1 MNAFR
6 RRSVK
11 RKAGQAQSRGLWF
24 FALGCISALVV
35 AMGAGL
41 MKTQAQVAFPLPAIN
56 PPGAKASSGT
66 QATSTAPAAGQ
77 PDNKQ
82 TGQQTGPQAGQQ
94 TAPTA
99 ADAQKE
105 AIANQCADLLQMATE
120 LKKAVDKSNADTLS
134 VTVVR
139 KASDIEQYAHKLR
152 IANGK
157 S

>member
-1 MNAFR
+1 MNGVR

-11 RKAGQAQSRGLWF
+11 RDAGQAQSRGLWL

-41 MKTQAQVAFPLPAIN
+41 IKTQAQEAFPLPAIN
-56 PPGAKASSGT
+56 PPGAKAPPGT
-66 QATSTAPAAGQ
+66 QATSTPAGGQ
-77 PDNKQ
+77 PGDK
-82 TGQQTGPQAGQQ
+82 QAGQQ
-94 TAPTA
+94 VAPA
-99 ADAQKE
+99 PADAQKQ

-120 LKKAVDKSNADTLS
+120 LKKAVDKSSADTLS

-139 KASDIEQYAHKLR
+139 KASDIEQLAHKVR
-152 IANGK
+152 TANGK

>member
-1 MNAFR
+1 MNRFR

-11 RKAGQAQSRGLWF
+11 RKADKAQSRGLWL

-41 MKTQAQVAFPLPAIN
+41 IKTQAQEAFPLPAID
-56 PPGAKASSGT
+56 PPGAKAAPGT
-66 QATSTAPAAGQ
+66 QATTTPAAGQ
-77 PDNKQ
+77 PGNK
-82 TGQQTGPQAGQQ
+82 QAGQQ
-94 TAPTA
+94 AAPTVT
-99 ADAQKE
+99 DAQKQE
-105 AIANQCADLLQMATE
+105 IANQCADLLQMATE
-120 LKKAVDKSNADTLS
+120 LKKAVDKSTADTLS

-152 IANGK
+152 IENGR

>member
-1 MNAFR
+1 MNEVC

-11 RKAGQAQSRGLWF
+11 RKTGQAQSRGLWL

-35 AMGAGL
+35 AMGVGL
-41 MKTQAQVAFPLPAIN
+41 IKTQAQEAFPLPAIN
-56 PPGAKASSGT
+56 PPGAKAPPGT
-66 QATSTAPAAGQ
+66 QATSTTPAAGQ
-77 PDNKQ
+77 PGK
-82 TGQQTGPQAGQQ
+82 QQTAQQAGQQ
-94 TAPTA
+94 TGPTA
-99 ADAQKE
+99 ADAQKQE
-105 AIANQCADLLQMATE
+105 IANQCADLLQMATE
-120 LKKAVDKSNADTLS
+120 LKKAVDKSSADTLS

>member
-1 MNAFR
+1 MNGIR

-11 RKAGQAQSRGLWF
+11 RKAGQAQSRGLWL

-41 MKTQAQVAFPLPAIN
+41 IKTQAQEAFPLPAIN
-56 PPGAKASSGT
+56 PPGAKAPSGT
-66 QATSTAPAAGQ
+66 QATSTPAAGQ
-77 PDNKQ
+77 PGNKQ
-82 TGQQTGPQAGQQ
+82 TGQQAGQQAGQQ
-94 TAPTA
+94 SGPTA
-99 ADAQKE
+99 ADAQKQE
-105 AIANQCADLLQMATE
+105 IANQCADLLQMATE
-120 LKKAVDKSNADTLS
+120 LKKAVDKSSADTLS

-139 KASDIEQYAHKLR
+139 KAGDIEQYAHKLR

>member
-1 MNAFR
+1 MNRFR

-11 RKAGQAQSRGLWF
+11 RKAGHAQSRGLWL

-41 MKTQAQVAFPLPAIN
+41 IKTQAQEAFPLPAID
-56 PPGAKASSGT
+56 PPGAKAAPGT
-66 QATSTAPAAGQ
+66 QATTTPAAGQ
-77 PDNKQ
+77 PGNK
-82 TGQQTGPQAGQQ
+82 QAGQQ
-94 TAPTA
+94 AAPTVT
-99 ADAQKE
+99 DAQKQE
-105 AIANQCADLLQMATE
+105 IANQCADLLQMATE
-120 LKKAVDKSNADTLS
+120 LKKAVDKSTADTLS

-152 IANGK
+152 IENGR